1 MKFTFWQRAELALSG
16 PLPADVRRNMRIELL
31 ASLFFGPFYA
41 VLLFIPVILQR
52 LNATAQQVALY
63 QSESYLGFLLS
74 AFSVMLLP
82 RRRILL
88 FLAVIWA
95 VGRAAFLLTP
105 LVPTVA
111 GVLVLSLLY
120 WLSDSFP
127 SPGYVRVIQQ
137 IYPADTR
144 ARVMG
149 VVRFGMAAGMLA
161 ATPVAG
167 WLLDTVGPT
176 VLLPLAGLFG
186 VAAALTFTRIRLP
199 AHPYDAPDAVQP
211 PRMSPLALIGLLRNN
226 KPFAVFLLS
235 ITAFGLAGLLPIA
248 FYPAVLVNRLQ
259 LSYTTVSML
268 GLAQSVVWM
277 VGYVLWGRWMNR
289 IGTVA
294 ALRVIFI
301 MLTLYPICHW
311 FAPNAWWL
319 LPAYISSGIAS
330 AGIDLAFT
338 NTAINLAEPDR
349 VAEYSAL
356 QQTVIGFR
364 GIIGPLL
371 GVQLYQMGVSME
383 LIFVMSILLYLTA
396 AGLTWVVGGKKHSD
410 VTVR

>member
-1 MKFTFWQRAELALSG
+1 MKIPLWQRVELALSG
-16 PLPADVRRNMRIELL
+16 PLPAEVRRNMRIELI

-41 VLLFIPVILQR
+41 VLLYIPVILQR
-52 LNATAQQVALY
+52 MNATSQQVALY

-74 AFSVMLLP
+74 AFSVMILP

-88 FLAVIWA
+88 FLAVIWTI
-95 VGRAAFLLTP
+95 GRAAFLLTP
-105 LVPTVA
+105 LVPTVS
-111 GVLVLSLLY
+111 GILVLALLY

-137 IYPADTR
+137 VYPADVR

-149 VVRFGMAAGMLA
+149 VVRFGMAGGMLA

-167 WLLDTVGPT
+167 WLLDAVGYT
-176 VLLPLAGLFG
+176 VLLPLAGAFG
-186 VAAALTFTRIRLP
+186 VIAALVFTRLRIP
-199 AHPYDAPDAVQP
+199 KQADDVVQAEAP
-211 PRMSPLALIGLLRNN
+211 PRMSPLALLGLLRRNT
-226 KPFAVFLLS
+226 PFAVFLLS
-235 ITAFGLAGLLPIA
+235 VTAFGFAGLIPVA
-248 FYPAVLVNRLQ
+248 FYPAVLVDRLQ
-259 LSYTTVSML
+259 LSYTAVGYLS
-268 GLAQSVVWM
+268 LAQSIVWM
-277 VGYVLWGRWMNR
+277 IGYPLWGRWLNR
-289 IGTVA
+289 IGTVG
-294 ALRVIFI
+294 ALRII
-301 MLTLYPICHW
+301 YLLLILYPVCHW

-319 LPAYISSGIAS
+319 LPAYIASGIAS

-371 GVQLYQMGVSME
+371 GVQLNQLGIPME
-383 LIFVMSILLYLTA
+383 VIFVLSISLYVLAALLTL
-396 AGLTWVVGGKKHSD
+396 GIRHLRNDGK
-410 VTVR
+410 

>member
-1 MKFTFWQRAELALSG
+1 MKIPLWQRVELALSG
-16 PLPADVRRNMRIELL
+16 PLPAEVRRNMRIELI

-41 VLLFIPVILQR
+41 VLLYIPVILQR
-52 LNATAQQVALY
+52 MNATSQQVALY

-74 AFSVMLLP
+74 AFSVMILP

-88 FLAVIWA
+88 FLAVIWTI
-95 VGRAAFLLTP
+95 GRAAFLLTP
-105 LVPTVA
+105 LVPTVS
-111 GVLVLSLLY
+111 GILVLALLY

-137 IYPADTR
+137 VYPADVR

-149 VVRFGMAAGMLA
+149 VVRFGMAGGMLA

-167 WLLDTVGPT
+167 WLLDAVGYT
-176 VLLPLAGLFG
+176 VLLPLAGAFG
-186 VAAALTFTRIRLP
+186 VIAALVFTRLRIP
-199 AHPYDAPDAVQP
+199 KQADDVVQAEAP
-211 PRMSPLALIGLLRNN
+211 PRMSPLALLGLLRRNT
-226 KPFAVFLLS
+226 PFAVFLLS
-235 ITAFGLAGLLPIA
+235 VTAFGFAGLIPVA
-248 FYPAVLVNRLQ
+248 FYPAVLVDRLQ
-259 LSYTTVSML
+259 LSYTVVGYLS
-268 GLAQSVVWM
+268 LAQSIVWM
-277 VGYVLWGRWMNR
+277 IGYPLWGRWLNR
-289 IGTVA
+289 IGTVG
-294 ALRVIFI
+294 ALRII
-301 MLTLYPICHW
+301 YLLLILYPVCHW

-319 LPAYISSGIAS
+319 LPAYIASGIAS

-371 GVQLYQMGVSME
+371 GVQLNQLGIPME
-383 LIFVMSILLYLTA
+383 VIFVLSISLYALAALLTL
-396 AGLTWVVGGKKHSD
+396 GIRHLRNDGK
-410 VTVR
+410 

>member
-1 MKFTFWQRAELALSG
+1 MNIPLWQRVELALSG
-16 PLPADVRRNMRIELL
+16 PLPAEVRRNMRIELI

-52 LNATAQQVALY
+52 MNATPQQVALY

-74 AFSVMLLP
+74 AFSVMILP

-88 FLAVIWA
+88 FLAVIWTI
-95 VGRAAFLLTP
+95 GRAAFLLTP
-105 LVPTVA
+105 LAPTVS
-111 GVLVLSLLY
+111 GILVLALLY

-137 IYPADTR
+137 VYPADVR

-149 VVRFGMAAGMLA
+149 VVRFGMAGGMLA
-161 ATPVAG
+161 ATPVVG
-167 WLLDTVGPT
+167 WLLDAVGYM
-176 VLLPLAGLFG
+176 VLLPLAGAFG
-186 VAAALTFTRIRLP
+186 VIAALVFTRLRIPAQPDAAA
-199 AHPYDAPDAVQP
+199 P
-211 PRMSPLALIGLLRNN
+211 PTTSARMSPLALLGLLRRNT
-226 KPFAVFLLS
+226 PFAVFLLS
-235 ITAFGLAGLLPIA
+235 VTAFGFAGLIPVA
-248 FYPAVLVNRLQ
+248 FYPAVLVDRLQ
-259 LSYTTVSML
+259 LSYTTVSYL
-268 GLAQSVVWM
+268 SLAQSIVWM
-277 VGYVLWGRWMNR
+277 IGYPLWGRWLNH
-289 IGTVA
+289 IGTVG
-294 ALRVIFI
+294 ALRII
-301 MLTLYPICHW
+301 YLLLILYPVCHW

-319 LPAYISSGIAS
+319 LPAYVASGIAS

-371 GVQLYQMGVSME
+371 GVQLNQLGVPME
-383 LIFVMSILLYLTA
+383 VIFVISISLYALAALLTLRIRH
-396 AGLTWVVGGKKHSD
+396 LRNDGK
-410 VTVR
+410 